1 MLSRVADTLYWL
13 MRYVERAENVARFV
27 DVGLY
32 LNVDLSGAPAG
43 EASPWE
49 AVIKASGEEKAYHEN
64 YSSVS
69 AEQVLHFMSFDRHN
83 ENSILTCLS
92 RARENARSVREIIA
106 SEMWEALNR
115 AYLMVHRASQ
125 QNGLLLRPH
134 AFFKEVKLATH
145 LFRGLHEDTMSHNEG
160 WHFARAGGMVER
172 ADQCSRIVEGH
183 YSVLLANPLHEGS
196 DAMDPSLVGLL
207 KSMSAY
213 EMYRKKYRRISALRV
228 LEFLLFDA
236 EFPRSI
242 HACLFRCQRSMA
254 AITGNTAGRATDITN
269 VRLGRLASRF
279 AYFDPNELSLA
290 SLETF
295 LVEFRDELAEV
306 DWTIRTRFFGTS
318 SDEAEGVQRTPM
330 DPAPQE

>member
-32 LNVDLSGAPAG
+32 LSVDLSGAPAG
-43 EASPWE
+43 AASSWE
-49 AVIKASGEEKAYHEN
+49 AVIKASGEEEAYHKN
-64 YSSVS
+64 HGSVS
-69 AEQVLHFMSFDRHN
+69 ADQVLHFMSFDRHN

-125 QNGLLLRPH
+125 ENALKLRPH

-160 WHFARAGGMVER
+160 WHFARAGCMVER

-183 YSVLLANPLHEGS
+183 YSALLANPAHALS

-213 EMYRKKYRRISALRV
+213 EMYRKKYRRISAQRV
-228 LEFLLFDA
+228 LEFLLFDS

-242 HACLFRCQRSMA
+242 HACLYRCERSMR
-254 AITGNTAGRATDITN
+254 AITGSRAGRADDITN
-269 VRLGRLASRF
+269 QRLGRLASRF
-279 AYFDPNELSLA
+279 AYFDPSELPLA
-290 SLETF
+290 DLEAF
-295 LVEFRDELAEV
+295 LVAFRDELAEV
-306 DWTIRTRFFGTS
+306 DWTIRTRFFGTLPDE
-318 SDEAEGVQRTPM
+318 SDGTQSQVMQ
-330 DPAPQE
+330 